1 MTEFRYSNIDR
12 EMEVYGYD
20 SMVKS
25 HCRMCHGG
33 CGVLVY
39 IKDGKVAKIAG
50 DPDCPI
56 NHGTVRSRPFSAPR
70 KSHLQL
76 GHLTALRLP

>member
-1 MTEFRYSNIDR
+1 MSGFVYSNVKK

-20 SMVKS
+20 SVVKS

-39 IKDGKVAKIAG
+39 IKGGKVAKITG
-50 DPDCPI
+50 DPDCLLLTM
-56 NHGTVRSRPFSAPR
+56 GRFAP
-70 KSHLQL
+70 KASHPLNSPTIQI
-76 GHLTALRLP
+76 A